1 MEITMS
7 RTRFFLKLA
16 SITGLVIAVG
26 LSVISTALAQN
37 DPLPSW
43 NNTAPKAAIIRFVKE
58 VTTQGSAG
66 FVPVQERIAVFDN
79 EGTLSVEQP
88 LPPQLAFELD
98 CVQSAVVDHPDWATT
113 PPFNAALERNVKA
126 LAQAGEDG
134 LAQIMVASHA
144 GWSTDLYESTLSS
157 WIATTRD
164 ARYKRTYTELVYKP
178 MLELLAYLRANDFKT
193 FVVSNSGIDFI
204 RPWTETVYGVPPN
217 QIVGTSI
224 KTKFE
229 LEYGNLALIR
239 LPELN
244 FVRDNSGKPVAIH
257 EAIGRQPIA
266 AFGNS
271 DGDLE
276 MLQWTTMGRGPRL
289 GMIVHHTDAERE
301 YAYDRNADFGSLEKV
316 LTVAPANGWTV
327 IDMKND
333 WKTIFPFE
341 QK

>member
-1 MEITMS
+1 MLW
-7 RTRFFLKLA
+7 TRFFLKLA
-16 SITGLVIAVG
+16 TFTGFVIAAG
-26 LSVISTALAQN
+26 LSIVSTALAQS

-43 NNTAPKAAIIRFVKE
+43 NDTAPKAAIIRFVKA
-58 VTTQGSAG
+58 VTAEGSAG
-66 FVPVQERIAVFDN
+66 FVPVDERIAVFDN

-88 LPPQLAFELD
+88 LPPQLSFELD
-98 CVQSAVVDHPDWATT
+98 CIQAAALEHPDWATT
-113 PPFNAALERNVKA
+113 PPFSAALERNVKA

-144 GWSTDLYESTLSS
+144 GWSTSAYETTLSG
-157 WIATTRD
+157 WIASTRD
-164 ARYKRTYTELVYKP
+164 ARFKRLHTELVYKP
-178 MLELLAYLRANDFKT
+178 MLELLAYLRANGFRT

-204 RPWTETVYGVPPN
+204 RPWTEAIYGVPPN
-217 QIVGTSI
+217 QVVGSSI

-229 LEYGNLALIR
+229 LTGGRPALIR
-239 LPELN
+239 VPELN
-244 FVRDNSGKPVAIH
+244 FVSDNAGKPVAIH
-257 EAIGRQPIA
+257 EAIGHQPIA
-266 AFGNS
+266 TFGNS

-276 MLQWTTMGRGPRL
+276 MLQWTMMGRGPRL

-301 YAYDRNADFGSLEKV
+301 YAYDRNADFGSLEKA
-316 LTVAPANGWTV
+316 LAAAPANGWTV